1 MSAPLSLS
9 IRNAHPRD
17 EHISFEEGPHIYTVL
32 GERGTYK
39 SVTTWNHSHFEEFD
53 GEAIV
58 ERILKGSRWANDPTY
73 KYYKKSKETILGE
86 WEINRVAASGA
97 GTKMHFDIEMFY
109 NDVPVEN
116 DSIEFKFFHDFRRD
130 FPELVPYR
138 TEWMVYYEE
147 LKLSGSIDMVFFDTA
162 KQEYLI
168 YDWKRSKEI
177 VFDNVYGRHA
187 KTACISHLPDT
198 NFWHYSLQL
207 NTYKMILQD
216 KYGLKI
222 GGMFLVV
229 LHPNQNTYAR
239 IPCSD
244 LTPELALLKEVRLQE
259 VQRLLAAV
267 EPSVP
272 LEQPAAS
279 SVEPV
284 VEPSEPAVQPLEPS
298 VQPAV
303 EPPNNIK
310 SCIY

>member
-1 MSAPLSLS
+1 
-9 IRNAHPRD
+9 
-17 EHISFEEGPHIYTVL
+17 
-32 GERGTYK
+32 
-39 SVTTWNHSHFEEFD
+39 
-53 GEAIV
+53 
-58 ERILKGSRWANDPTY
+58 
-73 KYYKKSKETILGE
+73 
-86 WEINRVAASGA
+86 
-97 GTKMHFDIEMFY
+97 
-109 NDVPVEN
+109 VPVEN

-244 LTPELALLKEVRLQE
+244 LSAELALLKEVRLQE
-259 VQRLLAAV
+259 VQRLLDASSAV
-267 EPSVP
+267 PVIGESAEQPTAEQPST
-272 LEQPAAS
+272 EQPAVTAK
-279 SVEPV
+279 P
-284 VEPSEPAVQPLEPS
+284 PAVTAKP
-298 VQPAV
+298 PAV
-303 EPPNNIK
+303 TAKPPAVTAK
-310 SCIY
+310 PPAVTAKPPAVTDP

>member
-86 WEINRVAASGA
+86 WETNRVAASGA

-259 VQRLLAAV
+259 VQRLLDASSAV
-267 EPSVP
+267 PVIGEPA
-272 LEQPAAS
+272 EQPTA
-279 SVEPV
+279 EQ
-284 VEPSEPAVQPLEPS
+284 PSTVMAKPPAVTDPL
-298 VQPAV
+298 
-303 EPPNNIK
+303 I
-310 SCIY
+310 I